1 MCYFILDHLSVG
13 PSWWCCDPR
22 VSSTATI
29 RPDVVISRVMSCIV
43 AILVPL
49 WSFLKTTCR
58 TSCMLSLHCCQYFE
72 ENRNMNQLCKTW
84 IYFLWL
90 KSEAKVE
97 VPAFLSLA
105 SRGRIPGIKI
115 TQRSRDVSLCTEG
128 GVGGNEALGVI
139 KSQSE
144 WSSPILLIL
153 RDDGCTRFL
162 LTVANETL
170 ADVRACLTHR
180 AAAQDR
186 RPKVKWKSMWCL
198 IEPREN
204 RE

>member
-13 PSWWCCDPR
+13 PSWCCCDPR

-29 RPDVVISRVMSCIV
+29 RRDVVISRVMSCICCYFGRSV
-43 AILVPL
+43 IFPEDDMQNN
-49 WSFLKTTCR
+49 
-58 TSCMLSLHCCQYFE
+58 CMLSLHCCQYFE

-97 VPAFLSLA
+97 VPAFHSLA

-115 TQRSRDVSLCTEG
+115 TQRSGDVSLCTEG

-139 KSQSE
+139 ESQSE
-144 WSSPILLIL
+144 WSSQILLIL

-162 LTVANETL
+162 LTVAN
-170 ADVRACLTHR
+170 
-180 AAAQDR
+180 
-186 RPKVKWKSMWCL
+186 
-198 IEPREN
+198 
-204 RE
+204 

>member
-1 MCYFILDHLSVG
+1 MCYFILDHLSDHHDAAVILVFLVLP
-13 PSWWCCDPR
+13 PSGETLLFYVLW
-22 VSSTATI
+22 
-29 RPDVVISRVMSCIV
+29 VVFV
-43 AILVPL
+43 AILVAL
-49 WSFLKTTCR
+49 WSFLNTTCR
-58 TSCMLSLHCCQYFE
+58 TNCMLSLHCCQYFE

-139 KSQSE
+139 ESQSE
-144 WSSPILLIL
+144 WSSQILLIL

-162 LTVANETL
+162 LPVAN
-170 ADVRACLTHR
+170 
-180 AAAQDR
+180 
-186 RPKVKWKSMWCL
+186 
-198 IEPREN
+198 
-204 RE
+204 